1 MRYRYGGIVAQSKV
15 GGRRRLEMKYGSTY
29 RGIVAQSKN
38 GRRRGLEMKYK
49 YRYRGTAVQCKDGG
63 RRLEIKYRSI
73 EVS

>member
-1 MRYRYGGIVAQSKV
+1 MDEIQVWRYSSSEQGWREEEIRDEIRV
-15 GGRRRLEMKYGSTY
+15 Y
-29 RGIVAQSKN
+29 RGIVAQSKD